1 MTITEDLNV
10 ASNEALI
17 TPEKL
22 KEEMPLTGA
31 ALESVNNV

>member
-1 MTITEDLNV
+1 MIITEDLNV

-22 KEEMPLTGA
+22 KDASILSVRMLT
-31 ALESVNNV
+31 LK